1 MKAKNIISIGVFSVA
16 LIMSVVSV
24 IEFGELTKSSAS
36 VIKKSA
42 TASSE
47 NALPTVTYNGED
59 MYVAEAS
66 FYDYYSDSQIN
77 SSSTPG
83 PITDAKAGDLNT
95 YSQFNKKLLELMK
108 YGDKAQCPAKYPLY
122 QGHQGYKFAAKDFD
136 GIYWANSEEENAKS
150 NYWLGA
156 NNCQVG
162 NNATQGLVDSKL
174 TIGPDRVSYITQSNP
189 ENGKSAYL
197 PYFDKKFLTT
207 HKYNN
212 SQLTLGEVKEH
223 VAFPFR
229 RVDKSGVT
237 YYEFDS
243 TIDTVRFNSNNQLDY
258 LGANNKKEQ
267 VLDVTNVP
275 GFFPYNTA
283 ADSNSNKLNFAYGAK
298 IEVPF
303 LITKDGKVNGKD
315 MVFEFTGD
323 DDVWVFIDGILALDL
338 GGAHPKI
345 SGSINFAEGTSTV
358 SSVKNN
364 KVAFAKRNM
373 GLSNEGKFTD
383 TSLGLVNEPT
393 VYKNVKTAFSDELKK
408 KLEDTR
414 ETHTLT
420 LFYMERG
427 KQVANMKMNFNLI
440 EPTKYIVANEVTT
453 DEVSDTFKKDT
464 EKVVAKD
471 EFVYDVVDKTTQR
484 ASTIEIKDK
493 ESVIYYNEFEEK
505 HNLLTQQRTLKD
517 ENRKMTDLYSTKW
530 LLKDQLKDIGT
541 NKGLVVS
548 DPRAKQKGLILF
560 VNSDSQGVPVLTT
573 TYTNAVK
580 TNSLNLVCKVSESV
594 KKNVADYK
602 NQQFKYLVKYS
613 KVFGGNST
621 EVVYIGKYKVYKED
635 ETVEERSTSD
645 GVISLKDGEKAV
657 IEGIPVSTMMKVT
670 AQLEEKY
677 HVGGL
682 RVTTQF
688 KCDEDKGVIQG
699 TINNNANIIEY
710 TISDKDENVKVEEIK
725 EESSKKDEVAKE
737 EETKVNKVGKALD
750 SEIDESP
757 KTGDETNVKT
767 WLLLMGISLSMT
779 AISGVVIINQ
789 SKRKED

>member
-1 MKAKNIISIGVFSVA
+1 MKSKNVISIGFFSVA

-36 VIKKSA
+36 VIKKSS

-47 NALPTVTYNGED
+47 NALPSVTYNGED
-59 MYVAEAS
+59 MYVAKSS

-77 SSSTPG
+77 SSATPG
-83 PITDAKAGDLNT
+83 TITDAKAGDLNT
-95 YSQFNKKLLELMK
+95 YGQFNKKLLELMK
-108 YGDKAQCPAKYPLY
+108 YGDKTQCPAKYPLY
-122 QGHQGYKFAAKDFD
+122 QGRQGYGFNAKDFA
-136 GIYWANSEEENAKS
+136 GIYWANSEADNEKS

-156 NNCQVG
+156 NNNQVG
-162 NNATQGLVDSKL
+162 ASATQGLVDSKL
-174 TIGPDRVSYITQSNP
+174 TIGSDRESYITQSNP
-189 ENGKSAYL
+189 ENGKTAYL

-207 HKYNN
+207 NKYNN
-212 SQLTLGEVKEH
+212 SKLTLGEVKEN

-229 RVDKSGVT
+229 RVDKNGVT

-243 TIDTVRFNSNNQLDY
+243 TVDTVRFNSNNQLDY
-258 LGANNKKEQ
+258 LGTNNKKEQ
-267 VLDVTNVP
+267 VLDICNVP

-298 IEVPF
+298 IEIPF

-315 MVFEFTGD
+315 MIFEFTGD
-323 DDVWVFIDGILALDL
+323 DDVWVFVDGILALDL

-345 SGSINFAEGTSTV
+345 SGSINFAEGVATV

-373 GLSNEGKFTD
+373 KMNSGGTFTD
-383 TSLGLVNEPT
+383 SALGLINEPI
-393 VYKNVKTAFSDELKK
+393 VYKNYKTAFSQELKK

-427 KQVANMKMNFNLI
+427 KEVANMKMKFNLI
-440 EPTKYIVANEVTT
+440 EPTKYTVANDVTM
-453 DEVSDTFKKDT
+453 DEVSDTFKKET
-464 EKVVAKD
+464 ENVVGTD
-471 EFVYDVVDKTTQR
+471 EFVYDVVDKTTPR
-484 ASTIEIKDK
+484 ASTIELKNK

-505 HNLLTQQRTLKD
+505 HNLLTQQRALKN
-517 ENRKMTDLYSTKW
+517 ESRKMTDLYSTKW

-541 NKGLVVS
+541 NSGLIVS
-548 DPRAKQKGLILF
+548 DPRVSQKGLILF
-560 VNSDSQGVPVLTT
+560 NNSDNQGVPVLTT
-573 TYTNAVK
+573 TYTNSVK
-580 TNSLNLVCKVSESV
+580 TNSLNLMCRVSENI
-594 KKNVADYK
+594 KKNVQDYK
-602 NQQFKYLVKYS
+602 NLQFKYLVQYS

-635 ETVEERSTSD
+635 ELVEERSTSD
-645 GVISLKDGEKAV
+645 GVISLKDGEKV
-657 IEGIPVSTMMKVT
+657 VLEGIPVLTAIKVT

-682 RVTTQF
+682 RATTQF
-688 KCDEDKGVIQG
+688 KFEGDKGVIQG
-699 TINNNANIIEY
+699 TINDNSNIIEF
-710 TISDKDENVKVEEIK
+710 TIDDKVENVKVEEIK
-725 EESSKKDEVAKE
+725 DESSKKDEAVKE
-737 EETKVNKVGKALD
+737 EETKVNKVGKELD
-750 SEIDESP
+750 AEIDESP
-757 KTGDETNVKT
+757 KTSDETNAKT